1 MRDGQKKIIQTS
13 LPLLMNMSDFF
24 YYDFKSQ
31 LKTKNGNAQCLIN
44 EMEQSHTT
52 SRKRDGQGNVKV
64 KLFSK
69 ST

>member
-1 MRDGQKKIIQTS
+1 MRDGQKKLIQTS
-13 LPLLMNMSDFF
+13 VPLLMNMSDFF

-44 EMEQSHTT
+44 KMEQFHIASQ
-52 SRKRDGQGNVKV
+52 RRNGQGNVKM
-64 KLFSK
+64 KLFLK